1 MGAVGSAIVVAIF
14 PFFLNSGSSL
24 RAASPDYMYQFND
37 AFSGTAPA
45 SPVKPW
51 IDATFQTVT
60 PGTVR
65 LMVTNMTLTGLE
77 NVDGLYFNL
86 NSNLLPSKL
95 SFKLIA
101 ESGAFNTPKISTG
114 GNKFQADG
122 DGKYDILFSFNNGGT
137 ANNRFTAHESM
148 TYYISGIPTLTAADF
163 SYLSAP
169 AGGAGPFFAA
179 AHVQRIGL
187 TASSS
192 GWLSATDK
200 TPLLVP
206 EPSSKS
212 LLLLGIWAWVAV
224 FLHKRARASC
234 PVKEKLQLVR
244 VPLRRQRY
252 RKLDR

>member
-1 MGAVGSAIVVAIF
+1 MVGYAIVVAIF
-14 PFFLNSGSSL
+14 PFFLKSGSL

-37 AFSGTAPA
+37 AFSGSVPA
-45 SPVKPW
+45 SPIKPW

-60 PGTVR
+60 LGTVR
-65 LMVTNMTLTGLE
+65 LTVTNLTLSGLE
-77 NVDGLYFNL
+77 NVDQLYFNL

-95 SFKLIA
+95 TFKLMG
-101 ESGAFNTPKISTG
+101 ESGAFNTPKVTTG
-114 GNKFQADG
+114 VNKFQADG
-122 DGKYDILFSFNNGGT
+122 DGKYDILFTFNNGGS

-163 SYLSAP
+163 AYLSAP

-187 TASSS
+187 AASSS

-200 TPLLVP
+200 TPLVIP
-206 EPSSKS
+206 EPSSKK

-224 FLHKRARASC
+224 FLHKRASASC
-234 PVKEKLQLVR
+234 SAKGKLQLVR
-244 VPLRRQRY
+244 LPVRHQRY

>member
-1 MGAVGSAIVVAIF
+1 
-14 PFFLNSGSSL
+14 
-24 RAASPDYMYQFND
+24 MYQFND

-45 SPVKPW
+45 SAIKPW

-60 PGTVR
+60 AGTVR
-65 LMVTNMTLTGLE
+65 LTVTNMTLTGLE

-86 NSNLLPSKL
+86 NSNLSPSKL
-95 SFKLIA
+95 SFKLVA

-114 GNKFQADG
+114 VNKFQADR

-224 FLHKRARASC
+224 FLHKRASASC
-234 PVKEKLQLVR
+234 PVKKKLQLVR
-244 VPLRRQRY
+244 LPLRRQRY

>member
-1 MGAVGSAIVVAIF
+1 VVGYAIVVAIF
-14 PFFLNSGSSL
+14 PFCLKSGSL

-37 AFSGTAPA
+37 AFSGSVPA
-45 SPVKPW
+45 SPIKPW

-60 PGTVR
+60 LGTVR
-65 LMVTNMTLTGLE
+65 LTVTNLTLSGLE
-77 NVDGLYFNL
+77 NVDQLYFNL
-86 NSNLLPSKL
+86 NSNLQPSKL
-95 SFKLIA
+95 TFKLMG
-101 ESGAFNTPKISTG
+101 ESGAFNTPKVTTG
-114 GNKFQADG
+114 VNKFQADG
-122 DGKYDILFSFNNGGT
+122 DGKYDILFTFNNGGS

-163 SYLSAP
+163 AYLSAP

-200 TPLLVP
+200 TPLVIP
-206 EPSSKS
+206 EPSSKK

-224 FLHKRARASC
+224 FLHKRASASC
-234 PVKEKLQLVR
+234 SGKEKPQLIR
-244 VPLRRQRY
+244 VPVRRQRY